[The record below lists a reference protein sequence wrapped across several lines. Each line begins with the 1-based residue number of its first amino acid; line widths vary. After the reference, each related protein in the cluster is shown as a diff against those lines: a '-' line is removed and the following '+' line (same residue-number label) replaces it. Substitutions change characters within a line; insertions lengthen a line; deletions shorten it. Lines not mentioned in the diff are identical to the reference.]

1 MKNKKP
7 WGGRFSGATSALVE
21 QFTESISFDRA
32 LAPYDIRASIAHCR
46 MLGRQ
51 GIIALRDARRIE
63 RALREI
69 GREIEAGALA
79 LDPRCE
85 DIHMCIEARLIEKIG
100 PAGGKLHTARSRN
113 DQVATDVSLF
123 LRDAVLN
130 TLGLLGELDR
140 AIVGLA
146 GENMDTVLPG
156 FTHMQHAQPVLLAH
170 HLLAYHEMFA
180 RDCER
185 LESCYVRVNRLPL
198 GAGALAGTPYPV
210 DRRYVARQLGYPAVT
225 ANSMDTVSDRDHLIE
240 FSSAAALIMMHLS
253 RLSEELIIWS
263 TPEFNFVAIAD
274 AFCTGSS
281 IMPQKKNPDVPE
293 IVRGKTGRVY
303 GNLMALLTLM
313 KALPLAYNRDLQ
325 EDKERLFDTV
335 TTVQAC
341 LRVFAPMLGSLRF
354 NRDAMRAAAAGG
366 FLTATDLADYLV
378 ARQGMPFRSA
388 HEVVGRIVA
397 HCEKAGTNLFDLDRR
412 ALQKF
417 SSAFGADATACLSV
431 EASVASRR
439 CEGGT
444 APARVRAA
452 VRAALKQIARRRQT
466 VGRELKK
473 INASING

>member
-51 GIIALRDARRIE
+51 GIIAQRDARRIE

-69 GREIEAGALA
+69 GREIEAGTLA
-79 LDPRCE
+79 MEARCE

-100 PAGGKLHTARSRN
+100 PVGGKLHTARSRN
-113 DQVATDVSLF
+113 DQVATDVSLY
-123 LRDAVLN
+123 LRDAILN
-130 TLGLLGELDR
+130 TRGLLVELDR
-140 AIVGLA
+140 ALVELA
-146 GENMDTVLPG
+146 ARNMDAVLPG

-185 LESCYVRVNRLPL
+185 LESCYRRVNRLPL

-210 DRRYVARQLGYPAVT
+210 DRRFVAAQLGYPAVS

-253 RLSEELIIWS
+253 RLCEELILWS
-263 TPEFNFVAIAD
+263 TPEFAFVEIAD

-335 TTVQAC
+335 TTVQGC

-354 NRDAMRAAAAGG
+354 NREAMRAAAAGG

-378 ARQGMPFRSA
+378 RQGMPFRSA

-397 HCEKAGTNLFDLDRR
+397 HCERAGTSLFELDQR

-417 SSAFGADATACLSV
+417 SPAFGADAPACLSI

-452 VRAALKQIARRRQT
+452 VRAALKQLERRRQS
-466 VGRELKK
+466 VERELIK
-473 INASING
+473 INAP